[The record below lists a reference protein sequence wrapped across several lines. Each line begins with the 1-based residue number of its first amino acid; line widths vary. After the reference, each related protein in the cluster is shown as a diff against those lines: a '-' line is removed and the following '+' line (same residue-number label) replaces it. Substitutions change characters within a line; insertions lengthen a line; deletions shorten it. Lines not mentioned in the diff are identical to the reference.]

1 MSTESPSTTDRLAEI
16 EARAENRVPGHWH
29 AVSIEFRGQTSHSVK
44 SNVGSVLAHTGYGPV
59 GGSSH
64 ANAEFMAN
72 APADIEFL
80 LEENARLR
88 ARLDTAEGQ
97 LATARE
103 RFELER
109 VAALIDPEAWRHID
123 PHSAE
128 LFEEMDTR
136 AEYEANFAEA
146 VRQRR
151 EPSLTAA
158 ERVIALFKGSRAL
171 GLDGEGSR

>member
-97 LATARE
+97 LATARD
-103 RFELER
+103 LHAKGIWT
-109 VAALIDPEAWRHID
+109 V
-123 PHSAE
+123 HSE
-128 LFEEMDTR
+128 NLMWDEEGCVHCRIEWPCPT
-136 AEYEANFAEA
+136 AEA
-146 VRQRR
+146 
-151 EPSLTAA
+151 LGDN
-158 ERVIALFKGSRAL
+158 GS
-171 GLDGEGSR
+171 GVSR